1 MSGGAMD
8 SNVKGSLALGALV
21 AIGLTILGYLLGS
34 SAIRFKEYERVVSVK
49 GLSEK
54 EIPADVAV
62 WPIQFTGANADLTAL
77 YSKLEADTR
86 QILAFLE
93 SKGFDKA
100 EITVAAPTIMD
111 KLAQPYGNNEQV
123 QLRYT
128 ASQAITVYSGKIDL
142 VRSSQNDL
150 AELGK
155 KGIAFGGA
163 DYQHTEFLFTKLND
177 VKPAMIE
184 EATRKAREVAEKFA
198 ADSNS
203 RLGKIKSAN
212 QGQFT
217 VSNRDS
223 NTAHIKNVR
232 VVSTVEYYL
241 SD

>member
-1 MSGGAMD
+1 MD
-8 SNVKGSLALGALV
+8 SSLKASVALGALV
-21 AIGLTILGYLLGS
+21 AVGLAVLGYELGA

-49 GLSEK
+49 GLAEK
-54 EIPADVAV
+54 EVPADVAV
-62 WPIQFTGANADLTAL
+62 WPIHFTGANNDLTAL
-77 YSKLEADTR
+77 YAKLEADGK
-86 QILAFLE
+86 QIFDLLV
-93 SKGFDKA
+93 SKGFDKS
-100 EITVAAPTIMD
+100 ELTVAAPVVTD
-111 KLAQPYGNNEQV
+111 KLAQRYGGNEAV

-128 ASQAITVYSGKIDL
+128 AQQTITVYSGNIAL

-163 DYQHTEFLFTKLND
+163 EYQRTEFLFTKLND

-198 ADSNS
+198 NDSNS
-203 RLGKIKSAN
+203 TLGKIRSAN

-217 VSNRDS
+217 VTDRDS
-223 NTAHIKNVR
+223 NTPHIKNVR
-232 VVSTVEYYL
+232 VVSTLEYYL

>member
-1 MSGGAMD
+1 MD
-8 SNVKGSLALGALV
+8 STVKGSLALGGLIAL
-21 AIGLTILGYLLGS
+21 GLALMGYLLGS
-34 SAIRFKEYERVVSVK
+34 SAIRFKEYERLVSVK
-49 GLSEK
+49 GLSER
-54 EIPADVAV
+54 EVPADIVV
-62 WPIQFTGANADLTAL
+62 WPIHFTGANSDLTAI
-77 YSKLEADTR
+77 YSKLEADKK

-93 SKGFDKA
+93 SKGFGQN
-100 EITVAAPTIMD
+100 EITIAAPTLTD
-111 KLAQPYGNNEQV
+111 KLAQRYGGNEQI

-142 VRSSQNDL
+142 VRKSQNDL

-163 DYQHTEFLFTKLND
+163 EYQGTEYLFTKLND
-177 VKPAMIE
+177 IKPAMIE

-203 RLGKIKSAN
+203 KLGKIKSAY

-217 VSNRDS
+217 VGDRDS
-223 NTAHIKNVR
+223 NTPHIKNVR